1 MTSIE
6 GFAVLANMLIIGG
19 VGGYFFGYLLRKIV
33 KMLLIWFGVTVFLLA
48 SLAFVGTIN
57 VKYEDIAAGVANFI
71 NPQQASMILQVF
83 TGYLPLL
90 SSFVIGFLL
99 GIGKK

>member
-6 GFAVLANMLIIGG
+6 GFAFWANMLIIGG
-19 VGGYFFGYLLRKIV
+19 VSGYFIGYLLKKIV
-33 KMLLIWFGVTVFLLA
+33 KMLLVLFGITVFLLA

-57 VKYEDIAAGVANFI
+57 VNYEEIGAGVTNLI